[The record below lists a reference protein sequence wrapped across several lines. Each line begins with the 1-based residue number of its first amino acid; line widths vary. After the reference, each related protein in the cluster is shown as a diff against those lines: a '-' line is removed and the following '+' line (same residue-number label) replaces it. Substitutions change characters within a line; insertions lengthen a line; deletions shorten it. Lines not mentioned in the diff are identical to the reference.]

1 MRPLALARKEP
12 GTGAYIDAEG
22 RRIENRLERVG
33 GTYGRSV
40 IWPSNSRAQR
50 PGTLAAAAAK
60 VAFIVPEGDAAYG
73 SR

>member
-12 GTGAYIDAEG
+12 GTGAYIDAAG

-50 PGTLAAAAAK
+50 PGTL
-60 VAFIVPEGDAAYG
+60 VPV
-73 SR
+73 SPKSPLPHR